1 MEDQNT
7 PRCSTTDKK
16 LNELALL
23 YQLSNTLLSTI
34 RLNKLTHLILTAL
47 TSGRPPLFERA
58 MLFLHNDKSHT
69 LQGMLGVTNETSERL
84 VVVGDN
90 QNPLSNRWDISDQVI
105 ANQRATDFCNRVRA
119 TRIDIDGSCHV
130 ISRVMVDNVLYHAE
144 EPESDGCPACLSIK
158 ELGVSTF
165 AAVPL
170 MARDKN
176 LGMIAVDNPGSGTR
190 ITLDDLHFL
199 QLFAN
204 QAGMAVENS
213 MLYNR
218 VEEAHSNLA
227 DARERLIRGERL
239 AAVGEMAAKLAHE
252 LKNPLITIGGF
263 SRRLIKN
270 LAAESSE
277 YRYADIISKEVCR
290 LERMLTDILSFS
302 SKPMVCFN
310 YTNCDLEQILG
321 DCFEICSTPLEENA
335 IRLTTIF
342 GGGPWVVLGDAH
354 QLKQVFLNL
363 ILNACECMTDG
374 GELCVKLQKVFLDKT
389 SVIVSISDTGGG
401 IHPDMLPRIFDPFF
415 TTKPQ
420 GSGLGLAIV
429 KRILLNHNGTIEVEN
444 GDWGAVF
451 RTTLPLI
458 EQNELYNTMGM

>member
-1 MEDQNT
+1 MEDKNS
-7 PRCSTTDKK
+7 PHHCDTTDKK

-34 RLNKLTHLILTAL
+34 RLNKLIHLILTAL
-47 TSGRPPLFERA
+47 TSGSSPLFQRA
-58 MLFLHNDKSHT
+58 MLFLHNDKSRT
-69 LQGMLGVTNETSERL
+69 LQGMLGVTSDTSERL
-84 VVVGDN
+84 IVVGDKE
-90 QNPLSNRWDISDQVI
+90 NPLSNRWDISDQVI
-105 ANQRATDFCNRVRA
+105 AFQRATDFCNQVRA
-119 TRIDIDGSCHV
+119 TRIEIDGSCQV
-130 ISRVMVDNVLYHAE
+130 ISKVMVENVVYHAE
-144 EPESDGCPACLSIK
+144 QPESDGCPACRAIR
-158 ELGVSTF
+158 ELGVSAF

-176 LGMIAVDNPGSGTR
+176 LGMIAVDNPCSGLR

-218 VEEAHSNLA
+218 VEEAHSSLR

-270 LAAESSE
+270 LAAESPE
-277 YRYADIISKEVCR
+277 FRYADIISKEVCR
-290 LERMLTDILSFS
+290 LERMLTDILSFT
-302 SKPMVCFN
+302 SKPMVCFD
-310 YTNCDLEQILG
+310 YANCDLEEILG
-321 DCFEICSTPLEENA
+321 ECFEVCSTPLEENNV
-335 IRLTTIF
+335 RLTTSF
-342 GGGPWVVLGDAH
+342 GGGPWIVLGDAH

-374 GELCVKLQKVFLDKT
+374 GALEIGLRKVFLDKN
-389 SVIVSISDTGGG
+389 SVMISISDTGGG

-429 KRILLNHNGTIEVEN
+429 KRILLNHNGSIEVEN
-444 GDWGAVF
+444 GEQGAVF
-451 RTTLPLI
+451 TLTLPL
-458 EQNELYNTMGM
+458 M

>member
-1 MEDQNT
+1 MENQNNT
-7 PRCSTTDKK
+7 PHCDTTDKK

-34 RLNKLTHLILTAL
+34 RLNKLIHLILTAL
-47 TSGRPPLFERA
+47 TSGPSPLFQRA
-58 MLFLHNDKSHT
+58 MLFLHNEKSRT
-69 LQGMLGVTNETSERL
+69 LQGMLGVTSDTSERL
-84 VVVGDN
+84 VVEGDEEN
-90 QNPLSNRWDISDQVI
+90 RLSNRWDISDQVI
-105 ANQRATDFCNRVRA
+105 AHQRATNFCNQVRS
-119 TRIDIDGSCHV
+119 TRIDIDGSCQV
-130 ISRVMVDNVLYHAE
+130 ISKVMVENVVYHAE
-144 EPESDGCPACLSIK
+144 QPESDACPACLALR
-158 ELGVSTF
+158 ELGVYAF

-176 LGMIAVDNPGSGTR
+176 LGMIAVDNPGSGAK

-218 VEEAHSNLA
+218 VEEAHSNLR

-263 SRRLIKN
+263 SWRLIKN
-270 LAAESSE
+270 LATESPE

-290 LERMLTDILSFS
+290 LERMLTDILSFT
-302 SKPMVCFN
+302 SKPMVCFD
-310 YTNCDLEQILG
+310 YGNCDLEEILG
-321 DCFEICSTPLEENA
+321 ECFEVSSTPLEENNVS
-335 IRLTTIF
+335 LTTSF
-342 GGGPWVVLGDAH
+342 SGGPWIVLGDAH

-374 GELCVKLQKVFLDKT
+374 GALEIGLQKVFLDKN
-389 SVIVSISDTGGG
+389 SVMISISDTGGG

-429 KRILLNHNGTIEVEN
+429 KRIMLNHNGSIDVEN
-444 GDWGAVF
+444 GERGAVF
-451 RTTLPLI
+451 TLTLPLI
-458 EQNELYNTMGM
+458 

>member
-1 MEDQNT
+1 MEDKNS
-7 PRCSTTDKK
+7 PHHCDTTDKK

-34 RLNKLTHLILTAL
+34 RLNKLIHLILTAL
-47 TSGRPPLFERA
+47 TSGTSPLFQRA

-69 LQGMLGVTNETSERL
+69 LQGMLGVTSDTSERL
-84 VVVGDN
+84 IVVGDKE
-90 QNPLSNRWDISDQVI
+90 NPLSNRWDISDQVI
-105 ANQRATDFCNRVRA
+105 AHQRATDFCNQVRA
-119 TRIDIDGSCHV
+119 TRIEIDGSCQV
-130 ISRVMVDNVLYHAE
+130 ISKVMVENVVYHAE
-144 EPESDGCPACLSIK
+144 QPESDGCPACRAIS
-158 ELGVSTF
+158 ELGVSAF

-176 LGMIAVDNPGSGTR
+176 LGMIAVDNPCSGLR

-218 VEEAHSNLA
+218 VEEAHSSLR

-270 LAAESSE
+270 LEAESPE
-277 YRYADIISKEVCR
+277 FRYADIISKEVCR
-290 LERMLTDILSFS
+290 LERMLTDILSFT
-302 SKPMVCFN
+302 SKPMVCFD
-310 YTNCDLEQILG
+310 YANCDLEEIIG
-321 DCFEICSTPLEENA
+321 ECFEVCSTPLEENNV
-335 IRLTTIF
+335 RLTTSF
-342 GGGPWVVLGDAH
+342 GGGPWIVLGDAH

-374 GELCVKLQKVFLDKT
+374 GALEIGLRKVFLDKN
-389 SVIVSISDTGGG
+389 SVMISISDTGGG

-429 KRILLNHNGTIEVEN
+429 KRILLNHNGSIEVEN
-444 GDWGAVF
+444 GEQGAVF
-451 RTTLPLI
+451 TLTLPL
-458 EQNELYNTMGM
+458 M

>member
-1 MEDQNT
+1 MKDQNI

-47 TSGRPPLFERA
+47 TSGRTPLFERA
-58 MLFLHNDKSHT
+58 MLFLHNEKSHT
-69 LQGMLGVTNETSERL
+69 LQGMLGVTNDASERL
-84 VVVGDN
+84 VVVGDSE
-90 QNPLSNRWDISDQVI
+90 NPLSNRWDISDQVI
-105 ANQRATDFCNRVRA
+105 AHQRATDFCNQVRA

-130 ISRVMVDNVLYHAE
+130 ISRVMVDNVLYHGE
-144 EPESDGCPACLSIK
+144 EPENDGCPACLSIG
-158 ELGVSTF
+158 ELGVTAF

-263 SRRLIKN
+263 SRRLLKS

-277 YRYADIISKEVCR
+277 YRYADIISKEVFR

-302 SKPMVCFN
+302 SKPMVCFD
-310 YTNCDLEQILG
+310 YANCDLEEILEE
-321 DCFEICSTPLEENA
+321 CFDVCSTPLEENC
-335 IRLTTIF
+335 IRLTTSF
-342 GGGPWVVLGDAH
+342 SGGPWIVLGDAH

-363 ILNACECMTDG
+363 LLNACECMTG
-374 GELCVKLQKVFLDKT
+374 GGALEVELRKVFLDKS
-389 SVIVSISDTGGG
+389 SVMISISDTGGG

-429 KRILLNHNGTIEVEN
+429 KRILLNHNGTIEVQN
-444 GDWGAVF
+444 GEQGAIF
-451 RTTLPLI
+451 ALTLPLI
-458 EQNELYNTMGM
+458 AQNDQ

>member
-1 MEDQNT
+1 MEDQNN
-7 PRCSTTDKK
+7 PRGSATDKK

-47 TSGRPPLFERA
+47 TSGHPPLFERA
-58 MLFLHNDKSHT
+58 MLFLHNEKSHT

-84 VVVGDN
+84 VVVGDS

-105 ANQRATDFCNRVRA
+105 AHQRATEFCKRVRA

-130 ISRVMVDNVLYHAE
+130 IGRVMVDNVLYHAE
-144 EPESDGCPACLSIK
+144 VPENDGCPACLSIR
-158 ELGVSTF
+158 ELGVSAF

-176 LGMIAVDNPGSGTR
+176 LGMIAVDNPGSGTM

-263 SRRLIKN
+263 SRRLTKN
-270 LAAESSE
+270 LNAESSE

-302 SKPMVCFN
+302 SKPMVCFD
-310 YTNCDLEQILG
+310 YTTCDLKKILG
-321 DCFEICSTPLEENA
+321 ECFEICSTPLEENA
-335 IRLTTIF
+335 IRLTTCF
-342 GGGPWVVLGDAH
+342 GDAPWAVLGDAH

-363 ILNACECMTDG
+363 ILNSCECMTDG
-374 GELCVKLQKVFLDKT
+374 GELFVRLQKVFLDKT
-389 SVIVSISDTGGG
+389 SVMVSISDTGGG

-429 KRILLNHNGTIEVEN
+429 KRILLNHNGAIDVKN
-444 GDWGAVF
+444 GDQGAVF
-451 RTTLPLI
+451 RVTLPLI
-458 EQNELYNTMGM
+458 EQDEL

>member
-1 MEDQNT
+1 MEDPHST
-7 PRCSTTDKK
+7 PNGDITDKK
-16 LNELALL
+16 LKELALL

-34 RLNKLTHLILTAL
+34 RLNKLIHLILTAL
-47 TSGRPPLFERA
+47 TSGPAPLFQRA
-58 MLFLHNDKSHT
+58 MLFLHNDKSRT
-69 LQGMLGVTNETSERL
+69 LQGMLGVTHETCERL
-84 VVVGDN
+84 LVGDEG
-90 QNPLSNRWDISDQVI
+90 NPLTNRWDISDQEI
-105 ANQRATDFCNRVRA
+105 ARQRSTDFCNLVRA
-119 TRIDIDGSCHV
+119 TRIDIDGSCR
-130 ISRVMVDNVLYHAE
+130 IIGKVMVDNALFHAE
-144 EPESDGCPACLSIK
+144 ELEHEGCQACRAID
-158 ELGVSTF
+158 ELGVTSF

-176 LGMIAVDNPGSGTR
+176 LGMIAVDNAGSG
-190 ITLDDLHFL
+190 LSMSLEDLHFL
-199 QLFAN
+199 KLFAN

-218 VEEAHSNLA
+218 VEEAHANLR

-270 LAAESSE
+270 LPSESAEH
-277 YRYADIISKEVCR
+277 RYADIISKEVCR
-290 LERMLTDILSFS
+290 LERLLTDILSFT
-302 SKPMVCFN
+302 SKPMVCFD
-310 YTNCDLEQILG
+310 YQECDLVQIL
-321 DCFEICSTPLEENA
+321 DECMDICSPPLEENHV
-335 IRLTTIF
+335 LLKTSLH
-342 GGGPWVVLGDAH
+342 GGPWTVLGEPH

-363 ILNACECMTDG
+363 ILNACECMTG
-374 GELCVKLQKVFLDKT
+374 GGILEISLRKEYLDKN

-429 KRILLNHNGTIEVEN
+429 KRILLNHNGSIEARN
-444 GDWGAVF
+444 GEQGAVF
-451 RTTLPLI
+451 TLTLPL
-458 EQNELYNTMGM
+458 M